1 MLAALGLEIPR
12 MASITSSSSAS
23 TRLLPWSARAWFL
36 AALASQWLFTAY
48 IAWTLV
54 RPLMGSDAASVDN
67 TRLITGHVE
76 GDTAGNAA
84 LLAHVLA
91 AAIINGVGLLQLVPA
106 LRRRVPSWHRW
117 AGRAFMV
124 LSLLAALSGFYMV
137 WIRGSRL
144 SDVSAAAITLNGI
157 LILIAVAM
165 AWRLAVRRRFVEHR
179 RWAIRAFLLVSGVWM
194 LRLGLMAWVIVNQG
208 PRGNTPRLDGGF
220 DTVWVFGCYLIPLAI
235 AELYF
240 RAEKGGR
247 ATRFAAAGMLA
258 LSAAFTLLG
267 TFGALSFMWLPHF

>member
-1 MLAALGLEIPR
+1 
-12 MASITSSSSAS
+12 MASTVSTARAG

-36 AALASQWLFTAY
+36 AALTSQWLFAIY

-54 RPLMGSDAASVDN
+54 RPLMGADAASVDN
-67 TRLITGHVE
+67 TRLITGHVG
-76 GDTAGNAA
+76 GDTTGNAM
-84 LLAHVLA
+84 LLGHVLA

-106 LRRRVPSWHRW
+106 IRRGFPAWHRW

-124 LSLLAALSGFYMV
+124 LSLLAAMSGFYMV

-144 SDVSAAAITLNGI
+144 SDVSAAAITLNGV
-157 LILIAVAM
+157 LILLAVVM
-165 AWRLAVRRRFVEHR
+165 AWRLALRRTFIEHR

-194 LRLGLMAWVIVNQG
+194 LRLGLMAWVIINQG
-208 PRGNTPRLDGGF
+208 PNGNTSRLDGGF
-220 DTVWVFGCYLIPLAI
+220 DSVWVFGCYLIPLAI

-247 ATRFAAAGMLA
+247 AMQFAAACMLA
-258 LSAAFTLLG
+258 SSAAFTLLG
-267 TFGALSFMWLPHF
+267 TFGAFVFMWLPRF